1 MNNPIDDKLT
11 SGYHHSYWVES
22 IEPMCFETLQSDAQT
37 EVVVIGG
44 GIAGLSTAYCL
55 VQAGKKVILIEDGY
69 LGSGE
74 TGRTTAHISYV
85 LDEGYAEL
93 TDIFGEDKTKRIFQS
108 HLAALE
114 WIEQVIVDEKI
125 DCNFKRVDA
134 YLFTHPSDKQESLYK
149 EFAAAQKIGLEVKML
164 EQTPGL
170 SADKKKKA
178 VLFPQQGQF
187 HSLKYLHGLAKAVLK
202 KGGKIY
208 TQTHA
213 DEILSSGVKANGY
226 FIKAKHIVVAT
237 NSPINTL
244 VAIHIKQ
251 FAYRTYAIASK
262 VKKGAL
268 PYAIWWDTG
277 DQNSQWLFQPYH
289 YARLEP
295 LNNDFDLLIIGGEDH
310 KTGQADKEQIP
321 ESKRYKKLLAW
332 ARQYFPD
339 FDQIDY
345 EWSGQVM
352 EPVDALAFIG
362 KSPGSDSVY
371 TITGDSGNGITHGT
385 IGGLLITDLI
395 NGKENP
401 YVDLYNPARFPF
413 RTPID
418 FIKEAGKMVLEMGEG
433 WLTCRPSIEKSISK
447 LKLGE
452 GAILRQGLRNIA
464 VYKDREGSIH
474 CSSAVCPHLGGILQ
488 WNDDEKSFDCPLH
501 GSRFTPQGNAINGP
515 ANCGLKKWEKL

>member
-1 MNNPIDDKLT
+1 MNSPIDDKLT
-11 SGYHHSYWVES
+11 SGHHHSYWVDS
-22 IEPMCFETLQSDAQT
+22 VEPKHFETLQSDEQT

-55 VQAGKKVILIEDGY
+55 VQTGKKVILIEDGY

-93 TDIFGEDKTKRIFQS
+93 TEIFGEEKAKRIFQS
-108 HLAALE
+108 HLGALE
-114 WIEQVIVDEKI
+114 WIEQVILDEKI

-134 YLFTHPSDKQESLYK
+134 YLFTHPSDKQESLQV
-149 EFAAAQKIGLEVKML
+149 EFAAAQKIGLDVKML

-170 SADKKKKA
+170 PVDKSKQA

-187 HSLKYLHGLAKAVLK
+187 HSLKYLHGLAKAVIK

-213 DEILSSGVKANGY
+213 AEVLSNGVKANGY
-226 FIKAKHIVVAT
+226 CIKAKHIVVAT

-244 VAIHIKQ
+244 LAIHIKQ

-262 VKKGAL
+262 VKKGTL

-295 LNNDFDLLIIGGEDH
+295 LDSDFDLLIIGGEDH
-310 KTGQADKEQIP
+310 KTGQADHEHIS
-321 ESKRYKKLLAW
+321 ELKRHEKLFAW
-332 ARQYFPD
+332 AQQYFPD
-339 FDQIDY
+339 FKEIAY
-345 EWSGQVM
+345 RWSGQVM

-362 KSPGSDSVY
+362 KSPGSDNVY
-371 TITGDSGNGITHGT
+371 MITGDSGNGITHGT
-385 IGGLLITDLI
+385 IGGLLIADLI
-395 NGKENP
+395 NGKDNP
-401 YVDLYNPARFPF
+401 YADLYNPARFPF
-413 RTPID
+413 RTPMD
-418 FIKEAGKMVLEMGEG
+418 FIKEAGKMVLEMGQG
-433 WLTCRPSIEKSISK
+433 WLTCKPSIEKSISK
-447 LKLGE
+447 LKPGQ
-452 GAILRQGLRNIA
+452 GAILRRGFKNIA
-464 VYKDREGSIH
+464 VYKDVGGDIYYY
-474 CSSAVCPHLGGILQ
+474 SAVCPHLGGILE

-501 GSRFTPQGNAINGP
+501 GSRFTPEGIVINGP
-515 ANCGLKKWEKL
+515 ANCGLKKWAKL